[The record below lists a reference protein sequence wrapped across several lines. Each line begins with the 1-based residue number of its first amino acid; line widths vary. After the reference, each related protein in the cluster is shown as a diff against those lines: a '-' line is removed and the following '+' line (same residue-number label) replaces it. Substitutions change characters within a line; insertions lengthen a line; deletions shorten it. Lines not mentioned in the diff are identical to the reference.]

1 MTPALT
7 DNRQRHVA
15 RSSQDSFELD
25 FETLQGML
33 DQELQVRLKLSFSG
47 LVVSSPS
54 PSEA

>member
-15 RSSQDSFELD
+15 RSSQDSFDLD

-33 DQELQVRLKLSFSG
+33 DQELQVGFSSRLL
-47 LVVSSPS
+47 L
-54 PSEA
+54 EA